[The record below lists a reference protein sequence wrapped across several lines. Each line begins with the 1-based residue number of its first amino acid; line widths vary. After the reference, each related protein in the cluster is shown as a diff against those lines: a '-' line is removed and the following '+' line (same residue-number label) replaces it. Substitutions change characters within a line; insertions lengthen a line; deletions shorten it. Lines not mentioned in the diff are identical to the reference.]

1 MRSIGILGGTF
12 DPIHYGHLRLAEE
25 GLQHLGCAE
34 MRFIPAAVPP
44 HRDAPTASR
53 EQRIAMVKLATQ
65 TQPAF
70 VVDEREAR
78 RTGRSFTVDT
88 LKELRAE
95 YREVALFL
103 IMGSDAFA
111 GLAGWNRWREL
122 FALCH
127 VIVAERPGFSLINEV
142 PDELRSELKKR
153 FSEDIEPL
161 HRRLNGGIASF
172 AMTPLDISASRIR
185 QMIAL
190 GRSPRYLLPDCV
202 LDYIQTHSLYRTL
215 DES

>member
-34 MRFIPAAVPP
+34 VRFIPAAIPP
-44 HRDAPTASR
+44 HRDLPSASI

-65 TQPAF
+65 KHSEF
-70 VVDEREAR
+70 IVDEREAR
-78 RTGRSFTVDT
+78 RSGRSFTVDT

-95 YREVALFL
+95 HMGTALFL
-103 IMGSDAFA
+103 LMGGDAFA
-111 GLAGWNRWREL
+111 GLTGWSRWREL
-122 FALCH
+122 FSLCH
-127 VIVAERPGFSLINEV
+127 VIVAERPGFSPAEKA

-153 FSEDIEPL
+153 FSEDIESL
-161 HRRLNGGIASF
+161 HKRLNGDIASF

-190 GRSPRYLLPDCV
+190 EQSPRYLLPDSV
-202 LDYIQTHSLYRTL
+202 LDYIQAHSLYRTL